1 MATILRKCLLMAFAM
16 LTTTGLFAQSNK
28 QAINILDKTA
38 SIIGHK
44 GGASA
49 DFTFQNAKVG
59 TTSGSIAI
67 KGNRFNATTPAATVW
82 FDGKTQW
89 TYMQKTQEVNITTPT
104 QAQQMQ
110 MNPYTFTHIY
120 KTGYTTTMT
129 TSGQSYEI
137 HLVAQ
142 NKKRTQTHNLNGREV
157 SAVVGNQCQS
167 YRGAHEID
175 CHHRHGDADNDLC
188 CLVLLVTEAA
198 PLCHFAVA
206 AQLSVY

>member
-67 KGNRFNATTPAATVW
+67 KGNRFNAITPAATVW

-89 TYMQKTQEVNITTPT
+89 TYMQKTQEVNITNPT

-142 NKKRTQTHNLNGREV
+142 NKKRTIQEMYITVDKKTYVPSRIKMRQNSTWSTITVKNFKAKNLP
-157 SAVVGNQCQS
+157 SATFTFNS
-167 YRGAHEID
+167 KDFPHAEIV
-175 CHHRHGDADNDLC
+175 DLR
-188 CLVLLVTEAA
+188 
-198 PLCHFAVA
+198 
-206 AQLSVY
+206 

>member
-16 LTTTGLFAQSNK
+16 LTTTGLFAQSDK

-82 FDGKTQW
+82 FDGKAQW

-142 NKKRTQTHNLNGREV
+142 NKKRTIQEMYITVDKKTYVPSRIKMRQNSTWSTITVKNFKAKNLSNATFTFN
-157 SAVVGNQCQS
+157 SKDFPHA
-167 YRGAHEID
+167 EIV
-175 CHHRHGDADNDLC
+175 DLR
-188 CLVLLVTEAA
+188 
-198 PLCHFAVA
+198 
-206 AQLSVY
+206 

>member
-137 HLVAQ
+137 HLVAH
-142 NKKRTQTHNLNGREV
+142 NKKRTIQEMYITVDKKMYVPSRIKMRQNSTWSTITVSNFKAKNQPNSLFTFNQKDFPQAEV
-157 SAVVGNQCQS
+157 
-167 YRGAHEID
+167 ID
-175 CHHRHGDADNDLC
+175 LR
-188 CLVLLVTEAA
+188 
-198 PLCHFAVA
+198 
-206 AQLSVY
+206 

>member
-67 KGNRFNATTPAATVW
+67 KGNRFNATTPAATGW
-82 FDGKTQW
+82 FDGKAQW
-89 TYMQKTQEVNITTPT
+89 T
-104 QAQQMQ
+104 
-110 MNPYTFTHIY
+110 
-120 KTGYTTTMT
+120 
-129 TSGQSYEI
+129 
-137 HLVAQ
+137 
-142 NKKRTQTHNLNGREV
+142 
-157 SAVVGNQCQS
+157 
-167 YRGAHEID
+167 
-175 CHHRHGDADNDLC
+175 
-188 CLVLLVTEAA
+188 
-198 PLCHFAVA
+198 
-206 AQLSVY
+206 